1 MREDEVDKEVT
12 RKESDSVVRI
22 PEKLILNVKEASAYS
37 GIGTNTIYR
46 MLSDP
51 GCPFLIYIGRNK
63 RIKRKAFEE
72 YINDNLIID

>member
-1 MREDEVDKEVT
+1 MKWDNNENTKKYVDP
-12 RKESDSVVRI
+12 VVRI

-46 MLSDP
+46 MLSNP
-51 GCPFLIYIGRNK
+51 NCPFLIYVGKNK

-72 YINDNLIID
+72 FIDKNLTID